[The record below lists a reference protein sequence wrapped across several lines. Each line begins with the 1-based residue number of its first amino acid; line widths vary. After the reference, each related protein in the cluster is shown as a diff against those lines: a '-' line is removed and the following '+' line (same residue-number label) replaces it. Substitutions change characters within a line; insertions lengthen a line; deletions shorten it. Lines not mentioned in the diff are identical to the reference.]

1 MARTTN
7 PSTERETRD
16 LVNTSVESFSQLPF
30 IRSSAPPPPSREK
43 QGAIRLF
50 GKEFCKIKNDRTN
63 YDAPNK
69 DEGGGRK
76 FECHYCCRNFPT
88 SQALGG
94 HQNAHKRERQ
104 QAKRAHLTMQ
114 LHDHPHF
121 IDYNYNYNY
130 NYNYTRLGLVS
141 APPPPPPPMANYH
154 SWTAA
159 ATAQPINGSPLA
171 AFWHRPTPPFTTSPS
186 STTPISASHLRSRY
200 ESKLPEHVSL
210 DLRL

>member
-16 LVNTSVESFSQLPF
+16 LNISVQSFSQLPF
-30 IRSSAPPPPSREK
+30 IRASAPPPPSRGK
-43 QGAIRLF
+43 HGAIRLF
-50 GKEFCKIKNDRTN
+50 GKEFCEIKNDRTDS
-63 YDAPNK
+63 DAP
-69 DEGGGRK
+69 EGGGRK

-104 QAKRAHLTMQ
+104 QAKRADHLTMQ
-114 LHDHPHF
+114 LHDHPHL
-121 IDYNYNYNY
+121 INYNYNCNYNYNY
-130 NYNYTRLGLVS
+130 SRLGLAS
-141 APPPPPPPMANYH
+141 APPPPLPPLPMANYH

-159 ATAQPINGSPLA
+159 TAQPINGT
-171 AFWHRPTPPFTTSPS
+171 AFWHRPTPPFKASPS
-186 STTPISASHLRSRY
+186 SITPISASHLRFGY